1 MPWRQVEIGD
11 QVWNISIAA
20 ERQANSDRWGL
31 VLSFRGVGPN
41 PRHFWAPYPIHASSK
56 GAIYSQ
62 AETLSDQELA
72 TVLTEHLSRG

>member
-1 MPWRQVEIGD
+1 MPWRQLEIGD

-20 ERQANSDRWGL
+20 ERQANSDQWGL
-31 VLSFRGVGPN
+31 VLSFRAAGPN
-41 PRHFWAPYPIHASSK
+41 PRRFWAPYPVSASSK
-56 GAIYSQ
+56 AAIYSQ

>member
-20 ERQANSDRWGL
+20 ERQANSEHWGL
-31 VLSFRGVGPN
+31 VLSFRGAGPN
-41 PRHFWAPYPIHASSK
+41 PRRFWAQYPIRASSK
-56 GAIYSQ
+56 AAIYSQ

>member
-20 ERQANSDRWGL
+20 ERQANSDQWGL
-31 VLSFRGVGPN
+31 VLSFRGAGPN
-41 PRHFWAPYPIHASSK
+41 PRRFWAPYPFQASSK
-56 GAIYSQ
+56 AAIYSR